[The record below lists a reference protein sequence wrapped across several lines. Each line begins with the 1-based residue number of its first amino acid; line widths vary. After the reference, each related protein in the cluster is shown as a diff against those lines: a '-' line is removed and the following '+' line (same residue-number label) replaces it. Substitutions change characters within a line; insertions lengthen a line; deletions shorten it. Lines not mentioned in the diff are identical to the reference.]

1 MLGIGIGT
9 RSRTGRLG
17 TRPAEINSLSKWFGL
32 PGWFFPLPSSRRLWQ
47 HFRVGISLR
56 QFEQMKERLDGAPSG
71 RAARSVAPAP
81 DAAKVPA
88 VILGVDPSLRGTGY
102 GVIAPGKP
110 CPATLAHGT
119 IVCPAAWERSRCL
132 AKISDTLRAVI
143 AEHHPTVCII
153 EGLFFAQNIKTA
165 IIMGEAR
172 GAALAVIAEAGLDI
186 YEIATRK
193 VKQAIVGYGAAQKS
207 AVATMV
213 QRMLNLPQPPAPDAA
228 DALALALTH
237 AREASRYQLT
247 PLKKI

>member
-1 MLGIGIGT
+1 
-9 RSRTGRLG
+9 
-17 TRPAEINSLSKWFGL
+17 
-32 PGWFFPLPSSRRLWQ
+32 
-47 HFRVGISLR
+47 
-56 QFEQMKERLDGAPSG
+56 MKERLDGAPAS
-71 RAARSVAPAP
+71 RTTCPPALAPA
-81 DAAKVPA
+81 ATAKTSA

-110 CPATLAHGT
+110 HPRTLALGT
-119 IVCPAAWERSRCL
+119 IVCPATWERSRCL
-132 AKISDTLRAVI
+132 FKISETLRTVI
-143 AEHHPTVCII
+143 AEHQPTVCVI

-213 QRMLNLPQPPAPDAA
+213 QRMLNLAELPEPDAA

-237 AREASRYQLT
+237 ARESSRYQLT